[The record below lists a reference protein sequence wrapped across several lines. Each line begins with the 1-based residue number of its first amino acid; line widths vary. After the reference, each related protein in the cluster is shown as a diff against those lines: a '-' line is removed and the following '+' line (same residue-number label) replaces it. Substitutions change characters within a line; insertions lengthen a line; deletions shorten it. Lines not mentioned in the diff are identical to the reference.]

1 VLQTPEQVKVPEDDL
16 MILPSKLAEV
26 EKGMEKG
33 AFVLLER
40 MRKLR
45 EKTASYVSKLVSDG
59 PRFMVSSVRSVEDE
73 SVTPPSLILPL
84 GTLEEECSATIVG
97 SDLACL
103 HRLLQETPF
112 NKAKVLEMIKLL
124 MGHWGKMYSPTLP
137 TDLELLTTHLGA
149 LAQRLDN
156 GATFEEVTLSQDEES
171 TRTHLRRLEDA
182 CSEVDAEFASVKGSR
197 AELMEYHRKAV
208 SSREKQD
215 LKVTEYKTKVME
227 YEEKVK
233 TAQKRGE
240 ELRRLA
246 SLAAGN
252 IGAFD
257 RDVELQGDNI
267 GRLVK
272 LRDEM
277 KSHAAHVDEEK
288 KRLQAQPP
296 ADVAIILA
304 YSVKKQNGEAAQE
317 HSREST

>member
-124 MGHWGKMYSPTLP
+124 MGHWGRCTVLRSL
-137 TDLELLTTHLGA
+137 
-149 LAQRLDN
+149 
-156 GATFEEVTLSQDEES
+156 
-171 TRTHLRRLEDA
+171 RTWS
-182 CSEVDAEFASVKGSR
+182 C
-197 AELMEYHRKAV
+197 
-208 SSREKQD
+208 
-215 LKVTEYKTKVME
+215 
-227 YEEKVK
+227 
-233 TAQKRGE
+233 
-240 ELRRLA
+240 
-246 SLAAGN
+246 
-252 IGAFD
+252 
-257 RDVELQGDNI
+257 
-267 GRLVK
+267 
-272 LRDEM
+272 
-277 KSHAAHVDEEK
+277 
-288 KRLQAQPP
+288 
-296 ADVAIILA
+296 
-304 YSVKKQNGEAAQE
+304 
-317 HSREST
+317 